1 MIERGGSTAS
11 ETEGMT
17 FARSPEAVLTAVGD
31 LQKPIRQRG
40 DSHSHKF
47 WTKFLGDVVGV

>member
-1 MIERGGSTAS
+1 MERGGSTAS

-31 LQKPIRQRG
+31 LQKPTCQHG
-40 DSHSHKF
+40 ESHGH
-47 WTKFLGDVVGV
+47 T

>member
-1 MIERGGSTAS
+1 MERGGSTAS

-31 LQKPIRQRG
+31 LQRPRCQHG
-40 DSHSHKF
+40 DSHCH
-47 WTKFLGDVVGV
+47 T